1 MNFKEY
7 SFLDK
12 SILIKFPN
20 DWIVKE
26 QDDNLIK
33 VSFPSGPYPTLDCY
47 LSCFDNP
54 KINTEDKI
62 KQYLLNGIDTGQEVE
77 NILDN
82 LYVLKHKFKSEG
94 DNLLLIKIV
103 SILKPR
109 TFREVRFS
117 LAWPDNEEANKIVS
131 KISKT
136 LENVIS
142 KIKFS
147 EVKTA
152 FDELGIIKNKLDNLI
167 LQKNVFWEKLEILLP
182 KKWIINNNFVAKKF
196 KNILLIGIGYKANV
210 NDIRH
215 SPALSFVD
223 YFEKKN
229 IKFSYYDQLIPKF
242 THNKRNS
249 KHIKFLIFHYTG
261 MKKESE
267 ALKKLTKIQSEVS
280 SHYFIKNNGDIVL
293 LVPDLYIAW
302 HAGKSSWK
310 SYEYL
315 NKYSIGIEINNPG
328 HQFNY
333 KRFSKKQIKSILNLS
348 KFLIK
353 KYKINSKNILGH
365 SDISHN
371 RKKD

>member
-12 SILIKFPN
+12 SILIQFPD
-20 DWIVKE
+20 DWVIKE
-26 QDDNLIK
+26 QNDHLVKI
-33 VSFPSGPYPTLDCY
+33 SFPFGPYPTLDCY

-54 KINTEDKI
+54 KINTENKI

-77 NILDN
+77 NILEN

-147 EVKTA
+147 EVKTT
-152 FDELGIIKNKLDNLI
+152 FDELGIINNKLDNLI

-182 KKWIINNNFVAKKF
+182 KRWIINNKNEENSVNLELDKIYQLGLFFEYFEINISEKEKTQDEIVTSFLNEITKDVLVNNQKLVKAGADSFLFSFYSIENNERTQF
-196 KNILLIGIGYKANV
+196 KNHIWYRICVKDSKILIV
-210 NDIRH
+210 
-215 SPALSFVD
+215 SFV
-223 YFEKKN
+223 
-229 IKFSYYDQLIPKF
+229 FSYKLKTYIIGEAYYNKINELI
-242 THNKRNS
+242 
-249 KHIKFLIFHYTG
+249 
-261 MKKESE
+261 
-267 ALKKLTKIQSEVS
+267 
-280 SHYFIKNNGDIVL
+280 
-293 LVPDLYIAW
+293 
-302 HAGKSSWK
+302 KSS
-310 SYEYL
+310 EL
-315 NKYSIGIEINNPG
+315 N
-328 HQFNY
+328 
-333 KRFSKKQIKSILNLS
+333 
-348 KFLIK
+348 
-353 KYKINSKNILGH
+353 
-365 SDISHN
+365 
-371 RKKD
+371 